1 MLYIMA
7 FLFGLGDA
15 IGTVTPPL
23 ITSAIF
29 GAEKYGEAYGIA
41 NSFTQIGLSLGAL
54 MVAAVYDTSG
64 SYNTAW
70 ILLIILTLGA
80 FAGWVGA
87 YAVSRK
93 YCQNQWRTIRKM
105 HRPPNKPGRQWLR
118 CADCL
123 GGWVALSLKS
133 RISRRAAAQWHACP
147 QPGRN

>member
-54 MVAAVYDTSG
+54 MVAAIYDTSG

-70 ILLIILTLGA
+70 ILLLILTLGA
-80 FAGWVGA
+80 FAGWIGA
-87 YAVSRK
+87 YTASRK
-93 YCQNQWRTIRKM
+93 YCRKPAAGNTQNMQ
-105 HRPPNKPGRQWLR
+105 
-118 CADCL
+118 
-123 GGWVALSLKS
+123 
-133 RISRRAAAQWHACP
+133 AAQ
-147 QPGRN
+147 

>member
-1 MLYIMA
+1 M
-7 FLFGLGDA
+7 
-15 IGTVTPPL
+15 TPPL

-64 SYNTAW
+64 SYKYAW

-93 YCQNQWRTIRKM
+93 YCQKSV
-105 HRPPNKPGRQWLR
+105 
-118 CADCL
+118 AD
-123 GGWVALSLKS
+123 
-133 RISRRAAAQWHACP
+133 
-147 QPGRN
+147 NT

>member
-1 MLYIMA
+1 MDHQNEKCVMVIDEELP
-7 FLFGLGDA
+7 
-15 IGTVTPPL
+15 TVTPPL

-70 ILLIILTLGA
+70 ILLILLTLGA

-93 YCQNQWRTIRKM
+93 YCQKSV
-105 HRPPNKPGRQWLR
+105 
-118 CADCL
+118 AD
-123 GGWVALSLKS
+123 
-133 RISRRAAAQWHACP
+133 
-147 QPGRN
+147 NT